1 MRSMPYLIHQ
11 PETPEQVVWELNPG
25 VNTIGRGQG
34 NYILISDADKGL
46 SRLHAEIALDRGVA
60 ILTDCNSRNGTF
72 IREQRVTEHEL
83 RDGDVIR
90 LANAT
95 FKFVH
100 YLEVQASDTL
110 TGVKLPARELT
121 ILGRVSPD
129 KARIEMEELLHSE
142 QTAFNRAGLRLRQQ
156 DDSQRTADKLKILLE
171 VSKQL
176 SSPDSAELLLEK
188 LLNLLF
194 QIMAIDRAA
203 ILMFNEET
211 GQLEQ
216 RASKS
221 RSGIYVDANFYST
234 RITNYVC
241 THSEA
246 ILTND
251 ASVDSRFES
260 SDSILFQTIQACMCA
275 PLKPRDAVI
284 GLMYADNVSMSN
296 TYSEEDLEF
305 LTALANQAA
314 IAIENANL
322 MRKMQSE
329 AVIRAKLERF
339 FPAAVSRKIEEEG
352 DLKTIETEVTALFS
366 DISGFTE
373 MSSRME
379 PRQVLEMLNDY
390 FKVMVE
396 DIVFRYEGTLEKYIA
411 DALLAVWGAPYRRA
425 DDATNAVWAAI
436 EMQWAA
442 RSLSQQWKRQ
452 RNLEIH
458 IHIGLNTGKVAAGN
472 IGSQNLIQYATIGDA
487 MNVASRICNVAAG
500 DEIIISQATL
510 DEIGETTF
518 PVEKMPLVTVK
529 GKNEP
534 LQLYKVLWEQIIVW
548 DQMHSPPTVP

>member
-1 MRSMPYLIHQ
+1 MPYLIHQ
-11 PETPEQVVWELNPG
+11 HETPEQIVWELNPG

-46 SRLHAEIALDRGVA
+46 SRLHAEIILDRGVA

-72 IREQRVTEHEL
+72 IGEQRITQHEL
-83 RDGDVIR
+83 HDGDVIR

-95 FKFVH
+95 FKFVQ
-100 YLEVQASDTL
+100 YLEVPTSDTL

-129 KARIEMEELLHSE
+129 KTRIEMEKLLHSE
-142 QTAFNRAGLRLRQQ
+142 QTGSIRAGLRLRQQ
-156 DDSQRTADKLKILLE
+156 DDNQRTADKLKILLE

-176 SSPDSAELLLEK
+176 SSPDSADILLEK
-188 LLNLLF
+188 LLDLLF
-194 QIMAIDRAA
+194 QIMALDRAA

-216 RASKS
+216 RASKA
-221 RSGIYVDANFYST
+221 RSGVYVDANFYST

-251 ASVDSRFES
+251 ASVDARFES

-275 PLKPRDAVI
+275 PLKPRDSVI
-284 GLMYADNVSMSN
+284 GVMYADNVSMSN

-411 DALLAVWGAPYRRA
+411 DALLAVWGAPYRRV
-425 DDATNAVWAAI
+425 DDATKAVWAAI

-442 RSLSQQWKRQ
+442 RNLSQQWKKQ
-452 RNLEIH
+452 RNLEIR

-487 MNVASRICNVAAG
+487 MNVASRICSVAAG
-500 DEIIISQATL
+500 DEIVISQTTL

-529 GKNEP
+529 GKDEP
-534 LQLYKVLWEQIIVW
+534 LQLYKVLWQQIIVW
-548 DQMHSPPTVP
+548 DQMNSTPTIP

>member
-1 MRSMPYLIHQ
+1 MPYLIHQ
-11 PETPEQVVWELNPG
+11 PDTAEQVVWKLNPG

-34 NYILISDADKGL
+34 SYVLIADAEKGL
-46 SRLHAEIALDRGVA
+46 SRLHAEITLDQDVA
-60 ILTDCNSRNGTF
+60 TLVDCNSRNGTF
-72 IREQRVTEHEL
+72 IGDHRITKHQL

-90 LANAT
+90 MANAV
-95 FKFVH
+95 FKFVNH
-100 YLEVQASDTL
+100 LDTPSTDTL
-110 TGVKLPARELT
+110 TGVKLPAQELT
-121 ILGRVSPD
+121 ILGRISPD
-129 KARIEMEELLHSE
+129 KTRIEMQELLDSE
-142 QTAFNRAGLRLRQQ
+142 QTASNRAGLRLRQQ
-156 DDSQRTADKLKILLE
+156 DDAKRTADKLKILLE

-176 SSPDSAELLLEK
+176 SSPDSADVLLER
-188 LLNLLF
+188 LLNLVF

-203 ILMFNEET
+203 ILMLNETT
-211 GQLEQ
+211 GQMEQ
-216 RASKS
+216 RATKA
-221 RSGIYVDANFYST
+221 RPGIYVDAHFYST
-234 RITNYVC
+234 RIINYVC

-275 PLKPRDAVI
+275 PLKPRDTVI
-284 GLMYADNVSMSN
+284 GVMYVDNVSMSN

-314 IAIENANL
+314 IALENANL
-322 MRKMQSE
+322 IKKMQAE

-339 FPAAVSRKIEEEG
+339 FPAAVTRKIEEEG
-352 DLKTIETEVTALFS
+352 DLKIVETEVTALFS
-366 DISGFTE
+366 DISGFTA
-373 MSSRME
+373 MSSQME

-411 DALLAVWGAPYRRA
+411 DALLAVWGAPYRKI
-425 DDATNAVWAAI
+425 DDAARAVWAAI

-442 RSLSQQWKRQ
+442 RNLSQQWKKQ

-458 IHIGLNTGKVAAGN
+458 IHIGLNTGRVAAGN

-487 MNVASRICNVAAG
+487 MNIASRICSVAQA
-500 DEIIISQATL
+500 DEIVISQATL
-510 DEIGETTF
+510 DQIGETTF
-518 PVEKMPLVTVK
+518 PVEKMLPVTVK

-534 LQLYKVLWEQIIVW
+534 LQLYKVLWEQVIVW
-548 DQMHSPPTVP
+548 DRMKSTLSDL

>member
-1 MRSMPYLIHQ
+1 MPYLIHQ
-11 PETPEQVVWELNPG
+11 PETPEQIVWELKPG

-34 NYILISDADKGL
+34 NYILIADVEKGL
-46 SRLHAEIALDRGVA
+46 SRLHAEILLDHGVA
-60 ILTDCNSRNGTF
+60 TITDCNSRNGTF
-72 IREQRVTEHEL
+72 IGEQRITRYEL

-100 YLEVQASDTL
+100 SVEVPTSDTL
-110 TGVKLPARELT
+110 TGVKPPSQQLT
-121 ILGRVSPD
+121 ILGRVSPE
-129 KARIEMEELLHSE
+129 KTRIEMRELLHSE
-142 QTAFNRAGLRLRQQ
+142 QTASSRAGLRLRQQ
-156 DDSQRTADKLKILLE
+156 DDRQRTADKLKILLE

-176 SSPDSAELLLEK
+176 SSPESADILLEK

-194 QIMAIDRAA
+194 QIMALDRAA

-216 RASKS
+216 RASKA
-221 RSGIYVDANFYST
+221 RPGIYIDANFYST

-241 THSEA
+241 AHSEA

-275 PLKPRDAVI
+275 PLKPRDTVI
-284 GLMYADNVSMSN
+284 GVLYADNISMSN

-314 IAIENANL
+314 IAIENASL
-322 MRKMQSE
+322 MKKMQSE

-352 DLKTIETEVTALFS
+352 DLKTVETEVTALFS

-411 DALLAVWGAPYRRA
+411 DALLAVWGAPYRKQ
-425 DDATNAVWAAI
+425 DDATRAVWAAI

-442 RSLSQQWKRQ
+442 RNLSQQWQNQ

-500 DEIIISQATL
+500 DEIVISQATL
-510 DEIGETTF
+510 DEIGKDTF
-518 PVEKMPLVTVK
+518 PVEKMSLVTVK
-529 GKNEP
+529 GKKEP
-534 LQLYKVLWEQIIVW
+534 LQLYKVLWEQVIVW
-548 DQMHSPPTVP
+548 DQMQPPSFPGS